1 MKRQRNFS
9 NMKSKRK
16 RRFTECKSDA
26 EFMQAM
32 LNQQRYKEAFKK
44 SYFGSVYVNRDEDGK

>member
-1 MKRQRNFS
+1 MKRQKNFS

-16 RRFTECKSDA
+16 RRFTEFKSDA
-26 EFMQAM
+26 ELRQA
-32 LNQQRYKEAFKK
+32 LFNQQRYKEAFDK